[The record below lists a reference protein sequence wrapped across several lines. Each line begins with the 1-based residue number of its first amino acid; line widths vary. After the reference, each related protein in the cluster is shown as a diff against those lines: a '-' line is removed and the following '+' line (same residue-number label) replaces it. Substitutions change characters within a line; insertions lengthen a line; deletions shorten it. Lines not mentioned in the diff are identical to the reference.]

1 MAKLADIAE
10 FINSYLRVGAFKD
23 FPGSY
28 NGVQFE
34 NSGEVSKIAS
44 AVDCGIEEVK
54 AARKIGANL
63 LLVHH
68 GMFWT
73 APIPIVKSNYE
84 KVKNLVEGDIAVY
97 SCHLPLDAHRQIGNS
112 ALIAK
117 SLGLEI
123 SGGCFN
129 LDGEDIA
136 VVAKLGGIGRAEL
149 ARRLKKLFPG
159 TYKGFEFGSENPN
172 EIVICS
178 GSGST
183 SVLHLLDEGFDTLVC
198 GELKQGQYVYA
209 QESKI
214 NVYPCGHYAT
224 ECCGI
229 KALARLVAEKFSLEH
244 EFIKS
249 QNPL

>member
-1 MAKLADIAE
+1 MAKLKDIAE
-10 FINSYLRVGAFKD
+10 FINSYLRVESFKD

-34 NSGEVSKIAS
+34 NSGNVSKIAS
-44 AVDCGIEEVK
+44 AVDCGIEEAR
-54 AARKIGANL
+54 AAKKMGADL

-68 GMFWT
+68 GMFWIP
-73 APIPIVKSNYE
+73 PIPIVKSNYE
-84 KVKNLVEGDIAVY
+84 KVKTLVEGDIAVY

-117 SLGLEI
+117 NLGLEI
-123 SGGCFN
+123 CGGCFN

-136 VVAKLGGIGRAEL
+136 VVAKLGNLGRAEL
-149 ARRLKKLFPG
+149 ADRLKKLFPN
-159 TYKGFEFGSENPN
+159 TYKGFEFGSENPK

-183 SVLHLLDEGFDTLVC
+183 SVLHLLEEGFDTLVC

-209 QESKI
+209 QESGI

-224 ECCGI
+224 ECFGI
-229 KALARLVAEKFSLEH
+229 KALAELVSEKFSLEH

>member
-1 MAKLADIAE
+1 MAELKDIVH
-10 FINSYLRVGAFKD
+10 FIDSYLRVGAFKD

-28 NGVQFE
+28 NGLQFQ
-34 NSGEVSKIAS
+34 NSGRVTKIA
-44 AVDCGIEEVK
+44 AATDCGIEEVM
-54 AARKIGANL
+54 AAKKIGADL

-73 APIPIVKSNYE
+73 PPIPV
-84 KVKNLVEGDIAVY
+84 VKNSYKKIKTLIDSDIAVY
-97 SCHLPLDAHRQIGNS
+97 SCHLPLDAHREIGNS

-129 LDGEDIA
+129 LEGEDIA
-136 VVAKLGGIGRAEL
+136 VVAKTPKGGRAEL
-149 ARRLKKLFPG
+149 AKRLKKLFPK
-159 TYKGFEFGSENPN
+159 TYKGFEFGAKNPKG
-172 EIVICS
+172 IVICS
-178 GSGST
+178 GSGTT
-183 SVLHLLDEGFDTLVC
+183 SILHLLSEGYDTLVC

-209 QESKI
+209 QENRI

-229 KALARLVAEKFSLEH
+229 IALAKLVAKKFSLDYK
-244 EFIKS
+244 FIKS
-249 QNPL
+249 ENPL